1 MAGTPAKSFLEND
14 SRTWISATKLTVM
27 QESAASHEPSENK
40 GQPDLGENPVPIAEF
55 VGRPDFPECVRNRS
69 VDIGGFRG
77 VVIDIVNNSLKVR
90 DEEDFTRSFNLHAL
104 RRLHGPRPEPPP
116 AVPERAEEAPR
127 PRPVF
132 KPRAQAPQPVV
143 KEAARNIIAEPDFS
157 SPVRQIHEFTGRADF
172 PECSLGQ
179 HVEINGYTGVVI
191 EIVKRSLKVRSEQE
205 ITRSYN
211 ADILRKLH
219 PPKQS

>member
-1 MAGTPAKSFLEND
+1 
-14 SRTWISATKLTVM
+14 M
-27 QESAASHEPSENK
+27 QESAASHEPSKNI
-40 GQPDLGENPVPIAEF
+40 GQPGVGENPVPIAEF
-55 VGRPDFPECVRNRS
+55 AGRPDFPECVRNRS

-116 AVPERAEEAPR
+116 AVPERTEEAPR
-127 PRPVF
+127 PRHVF

-143 KEAARNIIAEPDFS
+143 KEAARKVLAEPDFAT
-157 SPVRQIHEFTGRADF
+157 PVRQIDEFTGRSDF
-172 PECSLGQ
+172 PECTLGQ

-205 ITRSYN
+205 VTRSYN
-211 ADILRKLH
+211 ADVLRKLH
-219 PPKQS
+219 PPKRS